1 MEPLR
6 CDRQSE
12 HATQRATASQISLTP
27 ANPLHC
33 RHLAKRPL
41 PMRIFATRFRRS
53 ICCACLALGAGNIA
67 AQTSPNIDQSE
78 LVRRT
83 QQLYD
88 AIPSGDQA
96 PWKSYYAE
104 DAMVYDE
111 KGRAMGKK
119 ALLDDLQPMPT
130 GYSGVIK
137 VAHPRTTLAPGV
149 AVLAYDCE
157 ETETIFGQELHARY
171 HSVDTWLYREGKWQI
186 AASQTMR
193 YYEDP
198 AAGYTDAAQLDD
210 FTGVYELTAGNRRT
224 VTRLGNEIFVQRGTG
239 AKTKL
244 LVESGDL
251 FFRTGVEGRIL
262 FHRNASG
269 KVDALY
275 DRRNNEDVVWR
286 KLN

>member
-1 MEPLR
+1 MDLR
-6 CDRQSE
+6 
-12 HATQRATASQISLTP
+12 RAV
-27 ANPLHC
+27 
-33 RHLAKRPL
+33 
-41 PMRIFATRFRRS
+41 
-53 ICCACLALGAGNIA
+53 CCLCLALTGPVA
-67 AQTSPNIDQSE
+67 ALASPQAPPSIDQAE

-88 AIPSGDQA
+88 ALPPGDQL
-96 PWKSYYAE
+96 PWKSFYAE
-104 DAMVYDE
+104 DAMIYDE
-111 KGRAMGKK
+111 KGRAMNKK
-119 ALLDDLQPMPT
+119 ELLDDVQPMPG

-137 VAHPRTTLAPGV
+137 VVHPHTTFAPGV
-149 AVLAYDCE
+149 AVFAYDCD

-186 AASQTMR
+186 ATSQTMR

-198 AAGYTDAAQLDD
+198 ALGSTDAAHLDD
-210 FTGVYELTAGNRRT
+210 FKGIYELAPGNRRT
-224 VTRLGNEIFVQRGTG
+224 VTRAGNDIFLQRGTG

-244 LVESGDL
+244 LPESGDL

-262 FHRNASG
+262 FHRDASG

-286 KLN
+286 KLS